1 MVHVYVIH
9 LKERIDRKEQFQA
22 ATKALQTQATIHWF
36 PAVNGSTLSDTQLA
50 TYPMKG
56 KTRKAKAGRVGCYC
70 SHVAALEQAIA
81 KNHFPLLIL
90 EDDSLPTATAA
101 AAAANLGDLFET
113 APETATLLYFGA
125 LPVRRRRTVKNY
137 CGRSPGP
144 QWRAPRPDTALYG
157 GHAYGF
163 RTKEAGEE
171 MLVFLKANRVTFDS
185 ALVRYQKRHR
195 ERVAVLCPFQFH
207 QAAGMSNI
215 EGFFRPLRQS

>member
-9 LKERIDRKEQFQA
+9 LKERTDRKEQFLG
-22 ATKALQTQATIHWF
+22 ATKALQTHATIHWF
-36 PAVNGSTLSDTQLA
+36 PAINGSTLSDTQLA

-70 SHVAALEQAIA
+70 SHVAALEQAVA

-90 EDDSLPTATAA
+90 EDDALPATQAA
-101 AAAANLGDLFET
+101 AAPLQDLFAS

-125 LPVRRRRTVKNY
+125 LPVRKRRTVKNY
-137 CGRSPGP
+137 CNKAIGWNPIKS
-144 QWRAPRPDTALYG
+144 DTQLYG

-163 RTKEAGEE
+163 RTKAAAEE
-171 MLVFLKANRVTFDS
+171 MVVFLKANRVTFDS
-185 ALVRYQKRHR
+185 ALVRYQKKHR
-195 ERVAVLCPFQFH
+195 DRVAVLCPFQFY

-215 EGFFRPLRQS
+215 EGVYRSFRLV

>member
-9 LKERIDRKEQFQA
+9 LKERTDRKEQFLA
-22 ATKALQTQATIHWF
+22 ATKDLQKQATIHWF
-36 PAVNGSTLSDTQLA
+36 PAINGSTLSDTQLA

-70 SHVAALEQAIA
+70 SHVAALERAIA
-81 KNHFPLLIL
+81 RDHFPLLIL
-90 EDDSLPTATAA
+90 EDDSLPTPQAA
-101 AAAANLGDLFET
+101 VQDLFAS

-137 CGRSPGP
+137 CGLQGRAPGP
-144 QWRAPRPDTALYG
+144 QWRAPRSDTALYG

-163 RTKEAGEE
+163 RTKAAAEE

-185 ALVRYQKRHR
+185 ALVRYQKKHR
-195 ERVAVLCPFQFH
+195 DRVAVLCPFQFH
-207 QAAGMSNI
+207 QAAGISNI
-215 EGFFRPLRQS
+215 EGIFRPSRQ

>member
-9 LKERIDRKEQFQA
+9 LKERTDRKEQFLA
-22 ATKALQTQATIHWF
+22 ATKALQKQANIHWF
-36 PAVNGSTLSDTQLA
+36 PAINGSTLSDTQLA

-81 KNHFPLLIL
+81 KGHFPLLIL
-90 EDDSLPTATAA
+90 EDDSLPATAA
-101 AAAANLGDLFET
+101 QPLPDLFAS

-125 LPVRRRRTVKNY
+125 LPVRRRRTIKNY
-137 CGRSPGP
+137 CGQAPGP
-144 QWRAPRPDTALYG
+144 QWQPIRADTQLYG

-163 RTKEAGEE
+163 RTQVAAEE

-185 ALVRYQKRHR
+185 ALVRYQKKHR
-195 ERVAVLCPFQFH
+195 DRVAVVCPFQFH

-215 EGFFRPLRQS
+215 EGVHRPMRRQ

>member
-9 LKERIDRKEQFQA
+9 LKERVDRKEQFLQ

-70 SHVAALEQAIA
+70 SHVAALEQAVA

-90 EDDSLPTATAA
+90 EDDALPSAA
-101 AAAANLGDLFET
+101 AQPLQDLFAS

-125 LPVRRRRTVKNY
+125 LPVRKRRTVKNY
-137 CGRSPGP
+137 CNKASGP
-144 QWRAPRPDTALYG
+144 QWRAPRSDTQLYG

-163 RTKEAGEE
+163 RTKEAGQE

-185 ALVRYQKRHR
+185 ALVRYQKKHR
-195 ERVAVLCPFQFH
+195 DRVAVLCPFQFY

-215 EGFFRPLRQS
+215 EGVYRSFHQQ

>member
-1 MVHVYVIH
+1 
-9 LKERIDRKEQFQA
+9 
-22 ATKALQTQATIHWF
+22 
-36 PAVNGSTLSDTQLA
+36 LA

-70 SHVAALEQAIA
+70 SHVAALEQAVA

-90 EDDSLPTATAA
+90 EDDALPATQAA
-101 AAAANLGDLFET
+101 AAPLQDLFAS

-125 LPVRRRRTVKNY
+125 LPVRKRRTVKNY
-137 CGRSPGP
+137 CGQEKVTGP
-144 QWRAPRPDTALYG
+144 QWRAIKSDTQLYG

-163 RTKEAGEE
+163 RTQTAGQE

-185 ALVRYQKRHR
+185 ALVRYQKKHR
-195 ERVAVLCPFQFH
+195 DRVAVLCPFQFY

-215 EGFFRPLRQS
+215 EGVYRSFHQ

>member
-9 LKERIDRKEQFQA
+9 LKERVDRKEQFLG

-70 SHVAALEQAIA
+70 SHVAALAQAIS

-90 EDDSLPTATAA
+90 EDDSLPSATAA
-101 AAAANLGDLFET
+101 NIADLFAS
-113 APETATLLYFGA
+113 APAQATLLYFGA
-125 LPVRRRRTVKNY
+125 LPVRKRRTVKNY
-137 CGRSPGP
+137 CGSSKTNIWQPVRS
-144 QWRAPRPDTALYG
+144 DTQLYG

-163 RTKEAGEE
+163 RTQAAAEE
-171 MLVFLKANRVTFDS
+171 MVVFLKANRVTFDS
-185 ALVRYQKRHR
+185 ALVRYQKKHR
-195 ERVAVLCPFQFH
+195 DRVAVLCPFQFY

-215 EGFFRPLRQS
+215 EGVYRSFRLV

>member
-9 LKERIDRKEQFQA
+9 LKERADRKEQFLG
-22 ATKALQTQATIHWF
+22 ATKALQQETTIHWF
-36 PAVNGSTLSDTQLA
+36 PAINGSTLSDTQLA

-70 SHVAALEQAIA
+70 SHVAALEQAVA

-90 EDDSLPTATAA
+90 EDDALPSATAA
-101 AAAANLGDLFET
+101 QPLQDLFAS

-125 LPVRRRRTVKNY
+125 LPVRKRRTVKNY
-137 CGRSPGP
+137 CGLQGRAPG
-144 QWRAPRPDTALYG
+144 WRAPRSDTQLYG

-163 RTKEAGEE
+163 RTKEAGQE
-171 MLVFLKANRVTFDS
+171 MVVFLKANRVTFDS

-195 ERVAVLCPFQFH
+195 ERVAVLCPFQFY

-215 EGFFRPLRQS
+215 EGVYRSFHQ